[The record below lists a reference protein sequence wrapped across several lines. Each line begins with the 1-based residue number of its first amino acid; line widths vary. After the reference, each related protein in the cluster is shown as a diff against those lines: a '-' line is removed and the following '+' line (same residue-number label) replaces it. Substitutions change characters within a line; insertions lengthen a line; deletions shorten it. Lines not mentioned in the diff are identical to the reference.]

1 MWQRGLTLLECL
13 LTLGIVGILTV
24 LATPSLFGQLNAA
37 RALNGAHQIYA
48 AVQYARS
55 MAQALDT
62 VVTLCPLPS
71 KADTTTLCGGHF
83 GASLVAYQESA
94 NGPRMLRI
102 WSPPSGVVV
111 RNRSGS
117 DPVTGEIQWHADG
130 IGGRNVTLSVC
141 AGEHNWAVVINRL
154 GRPRLVDDGGIC
166 PDAGGA

>member
-13 LTLGIVGILTV
+13 VTLGIVGILTV

-83 GASLVAYQESA
+83 DASLVAYQESA

>member
-13 LTLGIVGILTV
+13 VTLGMMGILTV

-55 MAQALDT
+55 MAQTLDT
-62 VVTLCPLPS
+62 VVTLCPLSS
-71 KADTTTLCGGHF
+71 KANTTTLCGGHF

>member
-13 LTLGIVGILTV
+13 VTLGIVGILTV

-55 MAQALDT
+55 MAQTLDT
-62 VVTLCPLPS
+62 VVTLCPLSS

>member
-13 LTLGIVGILTV
+13 VALGIVAILTA

-55 MAQALDT
+55 MAQTLDT
-62 VVTLCPLPS
+62 VVTLCPRSS
-71 KADTTTLCGGHF
+71 KADATTLCGGHF

-94 NGPRMLRI
+94 NGPRRLRI

>member
-13 LTLGIVGILTV
+13 VTLGIVGILTV

-117 DPVTGEIQWHADG
+117 DPVTGEIQWYADG

>member
-83 GASLVAYQESA
+83 DASLVAYQESA